1 VKEQWIRECIDQM
14 PKNVEDVEV
23 VRNWTS
29 KLLMCV
35 FMDKTTRELLEPLRN
50 AMSRELR
57 QAVRATLEEWRRY
70 RLVTAY
76 DAIFYGKIEEGGGF
90 SFPCIGHA
98 IYWLATG
105 EPECPNIEPLEV
117 EPEWTYA

>member
-1 VKEQWIRECIDQM
+1 MKEHWIRECIDQM
-14 PKNVEDVEV
+14 PKEECDVDV
-23 VRNWTS
+23 VRSWTS

-35 FMDKTTRELLEPLRN
+35 FMDKTPRELLEPLRN

-70 RLVTAY
+70 RLFVHGE
-76 DAIFYGKIEEGGGF
+76 IFYGKIQEGGGF

-117 EPEWTYA
+117 EQEWTYA

>member
-1 VKEQWIRECIDQM
+1 MKEQWIRECIDQM
-14 PKNVEDVEV
+14 PKEECDVDV
-23 VRNWTS
+23 VRSWTS

-35 FMDKTTRELLEPLRN
+35 FMDKTPKELLEPLRN

-57 QAVRATLEEWRRY
+57 QAVRATLEGWRRY
-70 RLVTAY
+70 RIVTEY